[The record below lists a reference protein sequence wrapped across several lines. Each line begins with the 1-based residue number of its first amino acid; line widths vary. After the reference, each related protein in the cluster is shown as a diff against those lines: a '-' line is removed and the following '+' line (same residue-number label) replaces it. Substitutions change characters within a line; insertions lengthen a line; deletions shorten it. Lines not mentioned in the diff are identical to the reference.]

1 MAQEHLTSTDR
12 LAPAVRTEG
21 PVPSI
26 LDWLEDGWATPSFWL
41 RVVKRSMDI
50 ALSLLAVLVV
60 LPFLAITAIAIMIE
74 SPGSPFF
81 VQRRVGRY
89 GTPFALIKLRTMV
102 PRAEERLREY
112 LAQDEALG
120 EEWRRVRK
128 LREDPR
134 VTRVGRFLRRFSL
147 DEVPQLLNVV
157 CGQMSLVG
165 PRPVPAHE
173 GRLFGASWPLVLSV
187 RPGLTG
193 PVGGERPVG
202 PVLPRARRP
211 GGELR
216 PRLQRGSRSADH
228 GPHDPVGAR
237 GAGLLLDIDVANLR
251 CAARVRRE
259 RRG

>member
-1 MAQEHLTSTDR
+1 M
-12 LAPAVRTEG
+12 
-21 PVPSI
+21 PSI

-50 ALSLLAVLVV
+50 ALSLLAVLVA
-60 LPFLAITAIAIMIE
+60 LPFLAITVIAIDDRE
-74 SPGSPFF
+74 PRVSVLRPAPGRP
-81 VQRRVGRY
+81 VRHPVRADQ
-89 GTPFALIKLRTMV
+89 AADMV

-165 PRPVPAHE
+165 PRPVPAQE

-193 PVGGERPVG
+193 LWAVSGRSDLSYPERVALEASYVRGCSVGADLRIMARTIPW
-202 PVLPRARRP
+202 VLE
-211 GGELR
+211 G
-216 PRLQRGSRSADH
+216 RGSY
-228 GPHDPVGAR
+228 
-237 GAGLLLDIDVANLR
+237 
-251 CAARVRRE
+251 
-259 RRG
+259 